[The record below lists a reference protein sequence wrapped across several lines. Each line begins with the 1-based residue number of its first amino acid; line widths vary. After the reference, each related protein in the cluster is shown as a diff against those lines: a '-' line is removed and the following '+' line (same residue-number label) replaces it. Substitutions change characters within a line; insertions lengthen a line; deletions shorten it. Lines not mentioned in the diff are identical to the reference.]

1 MERREEGQV
10 QTDILLKRLTAIC
23 AADLL
28 PLLGAAGMGVVRV
41 EILELPQAVTVLDTV
56 LWLRAPRGREHLHLV
71 EWQGHPLRRVPG
83 TRSSC
88 GG

>member
-1 MERREEGQV
+1 M
-10 QTDILLKRLTAIC
+10 QTDLPLKRLTAIC

-28 PLLGAAGMGVVRV
+28 PLLGVAGMEVVGV
-41 EILELPQAVTVLDTV
+41 EILELPSLTTALDTV
-56 LWLRAPRGREHLHLV
+56 LRLRDRQGREHLHLV